1 MQIISNIALISI
13 NETLIIQMVSFLI
26 FMFIM
31 NIVMF
36 RPLNRVMKKRKEYME
51 GLKQDATDSDQ
62 GVANLMEQM
71 EKHES
76 AARQEAKVLKKELEE
91 SGKSEAAGVYADI
104 RSEISKIKADT
115 EKEVENQ
122 IDIARKNLGKES
134 EHLVIRI
141 MENVLNRRVAQ

>member
-51 GLKQDATDSDQ
+51 GLKQDATDSDL

-91 SGKSEAAGVYADI
+91 SEVTLFNFKENNTILKTSTTFE
-104 RSEISKIKADT
+104 SKQKT
-115 EKEVENQ
+115 LSGLPV
-122 IDIARKNLGKES
+122 
-134 EHLVIRI
+134 
-141 MENVLNRRVAQ
+141 

>member
-13 NETLIIQMVSFLI
+13 NETLIIQMLSFLI

-36 RPLNRVMKKRKEYME
+36 RPLNRVIKKRKEYME
-51 GLKQDATDSDQ
+51 GLKQDAADSDQ
-62 GVANLMEQM
+62 GVVNLMEQM

-76 AARQEAKVLKKELEE
+76 AARQEAAVLKKELEE
-91 SGKSEAAGVYADI
+91 SGKNEAAGVYADI
-104 RSEISKIKADT
+104 RNEISKLKADT

-122 IDIARKNLGKES
+122 IDIARKSLGKES
-134 EHLVIRI
+134 EHFAIRI

>member
-26 FMFIM
+26 FMFTM

-62 GVANLMEQM
+62 GVENLMEQM

-76 AARQEAKVLKKELEE
+76 AARQEATVLKKELEE

-122 IDIARKNLGKES
+122 IGIARKNLGKES

>member
-62 GVANLMEQM
+62 GVANLMAQV

-76 AARQEAKVLKKELEE
+76 AARLEATVLKKELEE

-104 RSEISKIKADT
+104 RSEISKIKAET
-115 EKEVENQ
+115 EKEVESQ

>member
-51 GLKQDATDSDQ
+51 GLKKDAADSDQ
-62 GVANLMEQM
+62 EVENLLLEM

-76 AARQEAKVLKKELEE
+76 AARHEAMVMKKELEE
-91 SGKSEAAGVYADI
+91 SGNSEAAGIYADI
-104 RSEISKIKADT
+104 RSEISKLKKDT
-115 EKEVENQ
+115 EKEVERQ
-122 IDIARKNLGKES
+122 IDIAKNNLEKES
-134 EHLVIRI
+134 EQLVTSI
-141 MENVLNRRVAQ
+141 MESVLNRRVVQ